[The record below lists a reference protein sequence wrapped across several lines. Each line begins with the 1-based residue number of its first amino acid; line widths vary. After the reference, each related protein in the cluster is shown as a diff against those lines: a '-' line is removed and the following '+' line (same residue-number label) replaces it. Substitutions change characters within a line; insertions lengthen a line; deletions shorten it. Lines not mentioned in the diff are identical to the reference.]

1 MGLVLEPGMTPAD
14 LARRNAR
21 PHAWL
26 FAITATIGLIPGTYG
41 LGMSVLT
48 LVLLPPVMV
57 AWNAG
62 LVLLVGYWCYVLG
75 RPMVRGPGL
84 LWTATAVFNG
94 LMALGWLTLGAQPVL
109 RAFETGLW
117 VDALGFLA
125 MGCWLGCL
133 TLVAVH
139 ARTLDAPLGA
149 AALDEPTRGPR

>member
-26 FAITATIGLIPGTYG
+26 FAITATLGLIPGTYG
-41 LGMSVLT
+41 LVMSALT
-48 LVLLPPVMV
+48 LVLFPPVMV

-75 RPMVRGPGL
+75 RPMMRGPGL

-94 LMALGWLTLGAQPVL
+94 LMALGWLTLGVEPMW
-109 RAFETGLW
+109 RALETGLW
-117 VDALGFLA
+117 GDALGLLG
-125 MGCWLGCL
+125 MVCWLGFL
-133 TLVAVH
+133 TLVAAH
-139 ARTLDAPLGA
+139 ARTLD
-149 AALDEPTRGPR
+149 AALDEPTREPR